1 MIDIGVARPSAQGQ
15 AMISTV
21 TAATRPKVKRGS
33 GPNTTQ
39 AANASNAAAITAGTN
54 QPATRSARRWIGARE
69 RCASRHHLDDPRQH
83 GVAADLVG
91 AHHQPAALVD
101 GAADHARACGLRHR
115 HRFAGDHGFV
125 DARTAFG
132 DDAID
137 RNLLAGPHPQAI
149 ADRDRIDRDI
159 LVAVRA

>member
-33 GPNTTQ
+33 GPNMHQ

-69 RCASRHHLDDPRQH
+69 RCALRHHIDDPRQH
-83 GVAADLVG
+83 GVAADL
-91 AHHQPAALVD
+91 ARRAAPARRS
-101 GAADHARACGLRHR
+101 G
-115 HRFAGDHGFV
+115 
-125 DARTAFG
+125 
-132 DDAID
+132 
-137 RNLLAGPHPQAI
+137 
-149 ADRDRIDRDI
+149 
-159 LVAVRA
+159 